1 MREKLIGE
9 LISINNTNKIE
20 EIIYAPILNIGYDI
34 VRIQFVDK
42 SPDTLQ
48 IMIERQDGT
57 QISVDDCGVVSRMV
71 STLLEVNAPF
81 LEDFTLEVS
90 SPGIDRPL
98 LKIAD
103 FVRFDGFVAKIETL
117 RKMSGKKSFLGKI
130 CNIVDDKIEFECNGG
145 LVKLAFEQIKS
156 ASLVIT
162 DELIEHSR
170 QQTGLG
176 SRMEH

>member
-1 MREKLIGE
+1 MKKLIGKP
-9 LISINNTNKIE
+9 ISIDYTNKIE
-20 EIIYAPILNIGYDI
+20 KIVYAPILNIGYDV

-42 SPDTLQ
+42 SPETLQ
-48 IMIERQDGT
+48 IMIERQDGR

-71 STLLEVNAPF
+71 STLLDVNAPF
-81 LEDFTLEVS
+81 LDDFTLEVS
-90 SPGIDRPL
+90 SPGVDRPL
-98 LKIAD
+98 IKVAD
-103 FVRFDGFVAKIETL
+103 FIRFEGFVAKIETL
-117 RKMSGKKSFLGKI
+117 RKVSGKKNFLGKI
-130 CNIVDDKIEFECNGG
+130 CKIVDDKIEFECNGR
-145 LVKLAFEQIKS
+145 LVTLAFEQIKS